1 MYALF
6 EEGGKFLT
14 GRVLSEAEASAQI
27 ELDSGKR
34 AKVKANQILLKFD
47 KPQPSEFM
55 LAGQAVARSMEVDMA
70 WEFAPEDE
78 FGFADLARDYF
89 SKDATPSQQLGTLL
103 CLFEAPHYF
112 RRAGKGRFRKA
123 SAEVIQQALVAIE
136 KKKQLQLQISAWA
149 QQLIKGTCP
158 TEVQAQLYKI
168 LFKPDKNAPEYK
180 AVVEAARESQ
190 TAPLVLLQKS
200 GAIRSA
206 YDFHWQ
212 RFLFEHF
219 PKGKAFPNLQAP
231 AVTTDL
237 PLAPVQA
244 YSIDDSQTT
253 EIDDALSVQG
263 LGSNC
268 VTVGIHIAAPALAL
282 QPGDAIDMCGRARMS
297 TVYMPGHKI
306 TMLPETVVQTYTLQ
320 EGRLCPALSLY
331 VSFDAQNLSVLKSE
345 TRLERVPIAANMR
358 HDQLDAVVTE
368 AWLSADTGA
377 AKDTSKVAMPQPEL
391 AFLFRLAKHL
401 KSAREVVR
409 GKPETFNRPD
419 YNFRL
424 VDVDPLGPDGHEM
437 VTITPRLRG
446 APLDLIVA
454 EAMILANSTWGQW
467 LASLGVPAIYRSQ
480 ASLAPGIKVRMGT
493 KALPHAGIGVP
504 SYAWSTSPL
513 RRYTD
518 LVNQWQLIA
527 CVRHGATAALAAPF
541 KPKDAELFGIIT
553 AFESAYSAYNTHQA
567 SMERFWTLQYLRQNT
582 TLELEASVIKS
593 FPGEPPLARAEHLP
607 LVFSIS
613 GAPSLERGSR
623 VKVRLGEMDLIALDI
638 HVQFIESLT
647 QTPETSE
654 DDDDEDMTI
663 GSITIAVDLNDA
675 EDPSLPFPT

>member
-6 EEGGKFLT
+6 EDSGKFMT
-14 GRVLSEAEASAQI
+14 GRVMSEAEASAQI

-34 AKVKANQILLKFD
+34 MKVKSANVLMKFD

-55 LAGQAVARSMEVDMA
+55 KAGLAVAAGIETDMA
-70 WEFAPEDE
+70 WEFAPDEE
-78 FGFADLARDYF
+78 FGFIELAQDYF
-89 SKDATPSQQLGTLL
+89 SKDATPAQQLGMLL
-103 CLFEAPHYF
+103 RLFEAPHYF

-136 KKKQLQLQISAWA
+136 KKKQVQAQISEWA
-149 QQLIKGTCP
+149 SQLTQGVCP
-158 TEVQAQLYKI
+158 ESVERQLYKI

-180 AVVEAARESQ
+180 AVVEAARGSN
-190 TAPLVLLQKS
+190 TPPLALLQKA

-212 RFLFEHF
+212 RFLFENF
-219 PKGKAFPNLQAP
+219 PKGTAFPALQAP
-231 AVTTDL
+231 AIVADL
-237 PLAPVQA
+237 PLASVRA

-263 LGSNC
+263 LGSDSI
-268 VTVGIHIAAPALAL
+268 TVGIHIAAPALAV
-282 QPGDAIDMCGRARMS
+282 QPGDAIDMVGRSRFS

-306 TMLPETVVQTYTLQ
+306 TMLPDTIVQSYTLQ
-320 EGRLCPALSLY
+320 EGRACPALSLY
-331 VSFDAQNLSVLKSE
+331 VRFDAQSLEVQHSE
-345 TRLERVPIAANMR
+345 TRLEQVPIAANLR
-358 HDQLDAVVTE
+358 HDQLDEVVTE
-368 AWLSADTGA
+368 EWLNNTSPTHSAQDP
-377 AKDTSKVAMPQPEL
+377 SMPHAEM

-401 KSAREVVR
+401 KAAREVAR

-424 VDVDPLGPDGHEM
+424 VDTPEAGPVGHET
-437 VTITPRLRG
+437 VQITLRQRG

-467 LASLGVPAIYRSQ
+467 MASLGVPAIYRSQ

-527 CVRHGATAALAAPF
+527 CARNGATAALVAPF
-541 KPKDAELFGIIT
+541 KPKDAELFGIISGFET
-553 AFESAYSAYNTHQA
+553 AYTAYNAHQS
-567 SMERFWTLQYLRQNT
+567 SMERFWTMQHLQQNQIS
-582 TLELEASVIKS
+582 ELDATVFKS
-593 FPGEPPLARAEHLP
+593 FPGEPPMARANNLP
-607 LVFSIS
+607 MVFSVT
-613 GAPSLERGSR
+613 GAPPLERGKQVR
-623 VKVRLGEMDLIALDI
+623 VRITSMDLIALD
-638 HVQFIESLT
+638 VQAQYLQSLDVGDQLNDT
-647 QTPETSE
+647 
-654 DDDDEDMTI
+654 DEEEELSA
-663 GSITIAVDLNDA
+663 GPLHIAVDLSETA
-675 EDPSLPFPT
+675 TEEPQA